1 MSRLANDQM
10 TEELGFGK
18 IISSNIFMRTL
29 TKAKSKR
36 LAKTVQN
43 QAKAEDISFLL
54 LFTIL
59 VETFTLSRYFNKLAN
74 SSDYIVAVKVQIIFF
89 SVYC

>member
-18 IISSNIFMRTL
+18 IISSDIFMRTL

-43 QAKAEDISFLL
+43 
-54 LFTIL
+54 
-59 VETFTLSRYFNKLAN
+59 
-74 SSDYIVAVKVQIIFF
+74 
-89 SVYC
+89 